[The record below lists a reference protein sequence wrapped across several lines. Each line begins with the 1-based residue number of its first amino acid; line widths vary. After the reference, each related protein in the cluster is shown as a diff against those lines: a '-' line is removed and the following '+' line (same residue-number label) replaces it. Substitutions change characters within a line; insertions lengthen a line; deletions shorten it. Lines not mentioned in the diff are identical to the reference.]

1 MRFLPYD
8 SEESYRIE
16 CKPEINWGGLLSKVH
31 GTTIYFQLCNK
42 TKRLLTGG
50 AGRLLIGRSIGKL
63 FGRCLP
69 GLRRGSF
76 EKSKLR
82 AGRRWSALRQ
92 GRGGPRGAVRGWW
105 GGGGE

>member
-69 GLRRGSF
+69 GLRRGRCLISCVW
-76 EKSKLR
+76 
-82 AGRRWSALRQ
+82 AGRRRATVGQ
-92 GRGGPRGAVRGWW
+92 GQGGP
-105 GGGGE
+105 GGSCLLGC